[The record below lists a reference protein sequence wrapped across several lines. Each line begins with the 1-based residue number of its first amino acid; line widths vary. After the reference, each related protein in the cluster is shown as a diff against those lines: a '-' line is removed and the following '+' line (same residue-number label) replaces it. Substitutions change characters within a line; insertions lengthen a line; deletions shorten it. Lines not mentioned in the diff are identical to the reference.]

1 MHSSLP
7 CPNCRH
13 SITERNFE
21 EYKSPFT
28 MKCPNCDAKFK
39 ETKVT
44 PLLLVLAVAVT
55 PIFIYIGVTLQNLFA
70 EVWPLIDKVPTAL
83 VFFTFAYPIY
93 AIYEKFNARILVS
106 KGVLQLK

>member
-1 MHSSLP
+1 
-7 CPNCRH
+7 
-13 SITERNFE
+13 
-21 EYKSPFT
+21 
-28 MKCPNCDAKFK
+28 MKCPNCDAKIK

-44 PLLLVLAVAVT
+44 PLLLLLAVAVT